1 MKKTNFNFDM
11 DRFLDS
17 VEEKLTVLSNTVTLG
32 RTILGRTWKNIEAEK
47 EYFEPLKE
55 TYAATMEVVSGII
68 GDIKDAETANMAA
81 ETIAGLEH
89 ALTSKQ
95 EALAMLTEKTNSL
108 GLKYTKKDGYVLK
121 GE

>member
-1 MKKTNFNFDM
+1 MTQLFEQA
-11 DRFLDS
+11 R
-17 VEEKLTVLSNTVTLG
+17 
-32 RTILGRTWKNIEAEK
+32 KNIEAEK